1 MLPVIIGVGVG
12 IALLEMFNSAEE
24 EAKKSKRKY
33 KDTYNYYNNEIN
45 KSRKNMQRKAKLHA
59 LKKARRLSIEQ
70 ANIIYEQLQKE
81 RERYNN
87 INNLLKKSK
96 ISLNELFQNKRET
109 NDYSKKTAIQEN
121 INMVIDVRK
130 KLFAKR
136 DEQKDYL
143 NQIQEQLKMA
153 NAKTSKLKNQIEEY
167 Y

>member
-1 MLPVIIGVGVG
+1 
-12 IALLEMFNSAEE
+12 
-24 EAKKSKRKY
+24 
-33 KDTYNYYNNEIN
+33 
-45 KSRKNMQRKAKLHA
+45 
-59 LKKARRLSIEQ
+59 
-70 ANIIYEQLQKE
+70 
-81 RERYNN
+81 
-87 INNLLKKSK
+87 LKKSK